1 MLYKKYHRNL
11 VKQFKRGKKAI
22 RFSCDVSHK
31 ATIAGLVVSNRYI
44 FSTYIAIDV
53 VEEDINREGCWII
66 IFSNGSIN
74 RSIIISNA
82 V

>member
-1 MLYKKYHRNL
+1 MLYKKYHRSY

-31 ATIAGLVVSNRYI
+31 ATIAGLVISRRYT
-44 FSTYIAIDV
+44 FNTYIAIDV
-53 VEEDINREGCWII
+53 VEEDRWII
-66 IFSNGSIN
+66 IFPNGSIN
-74 RSIIISNA
+74 HSIIISNA

>member
-1 MLYKKYHRNL
+1 MLYKKYHRSY

-22 RFSCDVSHK
+22 RFGCNVSHK
-31 ATIAGLVVSNRYI
+31 ATITGLVVSRRDTP
-44 FSTYIAIDV
+44 STYIAIDV
-53 VEEDINREGCWII
+53 VEEDRWII
-66 IFSNGSIN
+66 IYSEGSIN